1 MNERYFDDFEVGQRF
16 ESRGVTVTESQILDF
31 ALAYDPQPF
40 HLDREAAARS
50 PYGGLIASGFQ
61 TMMIAFDLVLEQGV
75 WNEASM
81 GSPGLENV
89 RWIRPVRPGD
99 SLTVKAEVVSS
110 TPSQSRDDRG
120 RTGIMYR
127 VLNQNGEVVMTYQII
142 HILKR
147 RPG

>member
-1 MNERYFDDFEVGQRF
+1 MFFDDLPKGFAFETG
-16 ESRGVTVTESQILDF
+16 SRSLSEAEILDF
-31 ALAYDPQPF
+31 ARQWDRQPF
-40 HLDREAAARS
+40 HTDPEAAKES
-50 PYGGLIASGFQ
+50 DYGGLIASGFQ
-61 TMMIAFDLVLEQGV
+61 TMMVAFDLVLEQRV
-75 WNEASM
+75 WNEALM

-89 RWIRPVRPGD
+89 RWLRPVRPGD
-99 SLTVKAEVVSS
+99 SLSVKAEVASS

-127 VLNQNGEVVMTYQII
+127 VLNQRSEVVMTYQII

>member
-1 MNERYFDDFEVGQRF
+1 MFFDDLPVGYAFETG
-16 ESRGVTVTESQILDF
+16 SRGLTEAEILDF
-31 ALAYDPQPF
+31 ARQWDRQPF
-40 HLDREAAARS
+40 HTDPEAAKES
-50 PYGGLIASGFQ
+50 DYGGLIASGFQ

-99 SLTVKAEVVSS
+99 SLTVKAEVVNS

-127 VLNQNGEVVMTYQII
+127 VLNQHGAVVMTYQII

>member
-1 MNERYFDDFEVGQRF
+1 MFFDDLPKGFAFETG
-16 ESRGVTVTESQILDF
+16 SRSLSEVEILDF
-31 ALAYDPQPF
+31 ARQWDRQPF
-40 HLDREAAARS
+40 HTDPKAAKAS
-50 PYGGLIASGFQ
+50 DYGGLIASGFQ
-61 TMMIAFDLVLEQGV
+61 TMMIAFDLVLEQGI

-89 RWIRPVRPGD
+89 RWLRPVRPD
-99 SLTVKAEVVSS
+99 DTLTVKAEVASS

-127 VLNQNGEVVMTYQII
+127 VLNQRGEVVMTYQII